1 MSCTA
6 VIVAAGEG
14 QRFGTDLPKQF
25 HPLDGIPVV
34 LHSCSL
40 LWEHPAVD
48 GLVLVLPESVL
59 TDPPGWMS
67 ALPEG
72 VRTVRG
78 GTTRT
83 DSVRRG
89 LAEVDEGT
97 GTVLVHDAVRPLA
110 TSALVDRVR
119 EAARSGPAVPVVPV
133 VDTVKRVDEDG
144 FVLETVDRSRLRL
157 VQTPQGFPRDVLERV
172 LERAHRDG
180 RAATDEAG
188 LCEAYGI
195 PVRTLDGDPRNLKI
209 TRPQDLELAEMILG
223 RRSAS
228 ARDRG

>member
-6 VIVAAGEG
+6 VVVAAGEG

-40 LWEHPAVD
+40 MWEHPAVD
-48 GLVLVLPESVL
+48 GLVVVLPESVL
-59 TDPPGWMS
+59 ADPPGWMS
-67 ALPEG
+67 ELPEAA
-72 VRTVRG
+72 RSVRG
-78 GTTRT
+78 GETRT

-89 LAEVDEGT
+89 LAAVEDGT

-110 TSALVDRVR
+110 TAPLVDRVR
-119 EAARSGPAVPVVPV
+119 EAARSGPAIPVVPV
-133 VDTVKRVDEDG
+133 VDTVKRVDDDG
-144 FVLETVDRSRLRL
+144 LVVETVDRSRLRL
-157 VQTPQGFPRDVLERV
+157 VQTPQGFPSEVLHRV
-172 LERAHRDG
+172 FERAHREG
-180 RAATDEAG
+180 RAATDEAA

-209 TRPQDLELAEMILG
+209 TRPQDLELAEMILESRAVSRKAG
-223 RRSAS
+223 
-228 ARDRG
+228 G